1 MGEKAREK
9 NTLINHLSNL
19 NSKRSTEV
27 HSTIDG
33 NVNIPN
39 YTSNLNINL
48 NPIWGVWGSTFKERG
63 SGLL

>member
-33 NVNIPN
+33 NVNTPN
-39 YTSNLNINL
+39 YTSNLNINP
-48 NPIWGVWGSTFKERG
+48 NPI
-63 SGLL
+63 